1 MFILCSKS
9 LYSEILPVATTC
21 EVVVCRIQ
29 LLDISSLIVCSI
41 YRPPSGDCVYME
53 QLCKTL
59 EEIILE
65 FPKSIIWIAGDI
77 NLPNVDWKNNLIH
90 GSAYPI
96 PLYSTFLDLIE
107 THGFTQIV
115 DFPTRGNNILDIFCT
130 NRPSLI
136 NVCCPLPGISDH
148 EAISVSSA
156 TLVKLNPPSKRKIY
170 FWSKANFSNIQ
181 QLASSL
187 CTSFMHTYR
196 HSTSVNDLWNAIKD
210 IYKSCLIMVP
220 NKESSTRFNQP
231 WINNAVKCL
240 SRRKQRCYN

>member
-1 MFILCSKS
+1 
-9 LYSEILPVATTC
+9 
-21 EVVVCRIQ
+21 
-29 LLDISSLIVCSI
+29 
-41 YRPPSGDCVYME
+41 ME

-156 TLVKLNPPSKRKIY
+156 TLVKLNPP
-170 FWSKANFSNIQ
+170 
-181 QLASSL
+181 
-187 CTSFMHTYR
+187 
-196 HSTSVNDLWNAIKD
+196 
-210 IYKSCLIMVP
+210 
-220 NKESSTRFNQP
+220 
-231 WINNAVKCL
+231 WI
-240 SRRKQRCYN
+240 